1 MITQGEFIMIHELK
15 KQGHSI
21 RAIAR
26 ITKID
31 RKTITKQLHRDG
43 LHIIVRR
50 TTRPSKLE
58 PYKEYILD
66 RINKI
71 NARIPSDVIY
81 REIVAIGY
89 EGKLR
94 ILQDFLTQEYKKR
107 IKLDPIVRFETAP
120 GYQAQ
125 VDWTTIKSGKSP
137 IYAFVM
143 TLGYSRVSFVYF
155 TNNMDGKKFIDC
167 HHKAFAYF
175 GGVPKTI
182 LYDNMKTVVDKRNAY
197 GKNKH
202 RYYPEL
208 RDLSKLYRFEIK
220 LCQPY
225 RAKTKGKVERFNSY
239 LKGNFYRPLI
249 AKFNASLI
257 DITSDLLNNYVCN
270 WLNHANNRIHGT
282 TGQKPSELFIE
293 EVKFLSEYIKPIAP
307 AKLMEF
313 ELSKK
318 LANVPIIPI
327 EQPSLNIYDKLV
339 V

>member
-31 RKTITKQLHRDG
+31 RKTVTKQLQKAK
-43 LHIIVRR
+43 LHVAVRR
-50 TTRPSKLE
+50 IDKPLKLE
-58 PYKEYILD
+58 PYKKHILD
-66 RINKI
+66 MINKI

-81 REIVAIGY
+81 REIIALGY
-89 EGKLR
+89 TGKLR
-94 ILQDFLTQEYKKR
+94 ILQDFLKKEYDKR
-107 IKLDPIVRFETAP
+107 IKLDPVVRFETAP

-125 VDWTTIKSGKSP
+125 VDWTIIRPGKNA

-155 TNNMDGKKFIDC
+155 TDNMEGKTFIDC

-182 LYDNMKTVVDKRNAY
+182 LYDNMKTVVDKRDAY
-197 GKNKH
+197 GKGKH

-208 RDLSKLYRFEIK
+208 RDLSKLYGFTIK
-220 LCQPY
+220 LCRPY

-239 LKGNFYRPLI
+239 LKSNFYHPLV
-249 AKFNASLI
+249 AKLS
-257 DITSDLLNNYVCN
+257 DSPVKITADLLNNYIGS
-270 WLNHANNRIHGT
+270 WSDYANNRIHGT
-282 TGQKPSELFIE
+282 TGQKPKDLFLE
-293 EVKFLSEYIKPIAP
+293 EIKHLSAYVKPIEP
-307 AKLMEF
+307 TKLVEI
-313 ELSKK
+313 ELGKRFTDV
-318 LANVPIIPI
+318 AIVPIK
-327 EQPSLNIYDKLV
+327 QPSLNIYDSLV